1 MVEDGRLPREV
12 LDVRIEIADPKN
24 PEHGDFACNF
34 AMTASKVAGK
44 NPRELAQML
53 VDALN
58 SRPLAG
64 ERSVSDSES
73 GEWAKDR
80 TPTSS
85 PRLTDSLAREGDRV
99 FDSIEIAGPG
109 FINLTLNP
117 VFVAS
122 FVGRVNSLEEGEL
135 AKQSPVSA
143 PQKINVEFVSV
154 NPNGPITIG
163 SGRGAAYGSTLCN
176 VLEAAGNTVHR
187 EYYINDGVNSE
198 QMRLFAESVRA
209 IVRDLPVPS
218 NGYHGDYV
226 REVANEAQLDSD
238 LWDRLTR
245 ESRRELSILQDL
257 NSSIVNEVH
266 ERLKSWSSEA
276 ASIVD
281 DTEREARAEAL
292 RLELV
297 ADLELALKH
306 EDLAEVK
313 WQIAESDHGIA
324 SELFRQIV
332 MNAAV
337 TFGSLRGHLP
347 TSAFQAFAQTKMI
360 AAQRTA
366 LAAFDVNY
374 DTWFSEQSL
383 HDAGMVAAEIEALH
397 SKGIADTELAR
408 TKLKLAKGGK
418 LEDVIVESQTAEVN
432 DEGEVDVPPTPS
444 AEGAGG
450 QGVGDDAALESESTS
465 VGGEEPQSITLA
477 PSERGKGI
485 GETLWLRSTKLG
497 DDMDRVLRRKDGRLT
512 YIASDVAYHKDKF
525 NRPAGADKLITIL
538 GPDHHGY
545 IGRLTA
551 VVAAMLMQPTEP
563 GAPCEDPL
571 DAKLYRDVNEKAE
584 CARAL
589 AEAKKRLEV
598 QIYQLVR
605 FMKDGKPAP
614 MRKRDGNI
622 YALIDLMREIGVK
635 LKPEGS
641 EAKQLEAGKDVARF
655 FYLMRSHDTTFD
667 FDLDLAEKQSDEN
680 PVFYVQY
687 AHARICSILDK
698 AEGTALSRKGDLTL
712 LTHPKE
718 KALIK
723 RVVDLPNEV
732 ARAAE
737 DYGVHRL
744 ATYAIELARA
754 FHGFYGDCKVISDDA
769 ALTAARLDL
778 CRATKRALQ
787 ETLNL
792 LGVSAP
798 TKM

>member
-53 VDALN
+53 VEEL
-58 SRPLAG
+58 PLTLKSPLPSQIG
-64 ERSVSDSES
+64 EGTSE
-73 GEWAKDR
+73 
-80 TPTSS
+80 
-85 PRLTDSLAREGDRV
+85 V

-122 FVGRVNSLEEGEL
+122 FVGQVNSLAEGEL
-135 AKQSPVSA
+135 AKQSPVST

-209 IVRDLPVPS
+209 LIKGEPVPE
-218 NGYHGDYV
+218 NGYKGDYV
-226 REVANEAQLDSD
+226 QDVARYL
-238 LWDRLTR
+238 
-245 ESRRELSILQDL
+245 
-257 NSSIVNEVH
+257 SSIRARLDGLGGVDFSGTASSVVLSGVSSDNSAVH
-266 ERLKSWSSEA
+266 KICKEHATAQGFALGEYLIGANVQVLQKLSEE
-276 ASIVD
+276 IMIGVQ
-281 DTEREARAEAL
+281 REAL
-292 RLELV
+292 
-297 ADLELALKH
+297 
-306 EDLAEVK
+306 
-313 WQIAESDHGIA
+313 S
-324 SELFRQIV
+324 
-332 MNAAV
+332 
-337 TFGSLRGHLP
+337 
-347 TSAFQAFAQTKMI
+347 
-360 AAQRTA
+360 
-366 LAAFDVNY
+366 AFDVNY
-374 DTWFSEQSL
+374 NTWFSEQWL
-383 HDAGMVAAEIEALH
+383 HDEGIVAAEIEALH
-397 SKGIADTELAR
+397 AKGIADTELVR

-418 LEDVIVESQTAEVN
+418 LEDVVVESQTAEVN
-432 DEGEVDVPPTPS
+432 EDGEVEEVEEVEGVADVEEMEEIDEI
-444 AEGAGG
+444 AY
-450 QGVGDDAALESESTS
+450 STN
-465 VGGEEPQSITLA
+465 
-477 PSERGKGI
+477 

-512 YIASDVAYHKDKF
+512 YIASDVAYHKNKF
-525 NRPAGADKLITIL
+525 KRPTAGADKLITIL

-584 CARAL
+584 CERAL

-622 YALIDLMREIGVK
+622 YALIDLMREIGEK
-635 LKPEGS
+635 LRPQGS
-641 EAKQLEAGKDVARF
+641 EAEKLKAGKDVARF

-698 AEGTALSRKGDLTL
+698 AEGTALTSEGDLTL

-754 FHGFYGDCKVISDDA
+754 FHGFYGDCKVISEDA

-787 ETLNL
+787 ETLSL